1 MTASGVE
8 VTVVEWHVGSPH
20 GFNLS
25 EVLAGT
31 HCIVRYH
38 GATSALESGAE
49 QQFTRCFIYVQFIKC
64 TILAFVFDK
73 IDAVIRADESRI
85 SHSPPT

>member
-1 MTASGVE
+1 MTASGVK

-31 HCIVRYH
+31 HCIVRYL
-38 GATSALESGAE
+38 GATSE